1 VRLWQKLL
9 LSSSFLGSHRFSCPK
24 TRSCISWP
32 SLILSKALISIPMMV
47 AGMLA
52 IIKNRVLSSRFSLL
66 LLLVLSLRPFC
77 PRLFLYPYPLCSGYV
92 FLVGCWRGDL
102 RKLRRHGT
110 VLISNKSGD
119 GDSKTL
125 DDGKE
130 DTSEGSRGQ
139 GDLGAATGSQDSARQ
154 ESRSNRVP
162 GILLLTDTLH
172 STVKGREETSP
183 DGKVSSQNWSASLQ
197 RCQSSGEAFAPW
209 RVLGTLDTVP
219 DTSTDSA
226 HSE

>member
-1 VRLWQKLL
+1 
-9 LSSSFLGSHRFSCPK
+9 
-24 TRSCISWP
+24 
-32 SLILSKALISIPMMV
+32 MV
-47 AGMLA
+47 AGSMLCDHQWKTA
-52 IIKNRVLSSRFSLL
+52 PILSFLL
-66 LLLVLSLRPFC
+66 CHPFVPFC
-77 PRLFLYPYPLCSGYV
+77 PRPFHHPYSTCSGYV
-92 FLVGCWRGDL
+92 FLVRCRRGNL

-119 GDSKTL
+119 GDSKTF
-125 DDGKE
+125 DDGEE
-130 DTSEGSRGQ
+130 DTSEGSRSQ

-172 STVKGREETSP
+172 STVKRREETSP

-197 RCQSSGEAFAPW
+197 RCQSSREAFAPW
-209 RVLGTLDTVP
+209 RVLGALDTVP